1 MASKLCIKT
10 GYISLSSRYPEVS
23 SENMT
28 ETHTHT
34 VYLWYLRIKSVKA
47 PTAIS
52 KTAISKMQPDF
63 IIGHMWSQHLPMPGI
78 TN

>member
-1 MASKLCIKT
+1 MIFASKLCIKT

-28 ETHTHT
+28 ETHTHR
-34 VYLWYLRIKSVKA
+34 VYFSIKSVKA
-47 PTAIS
+47 PTA
-52 KTAISKMQPDF
+52 KCKMQPVF